1 MLVACGLH
9 WPEPPRAAWMVFFF
23 LAAAFATL
31 LFSGLATKLFPGEA
45 EPLDPAGSSELRDGY
60 AALRKARGWGI
71 YLLLA
76 SMVVTFGAL
85 AVMMAMGME
94 RVATY
99 VGGIDGSLIG
109 IGGAAFGVSM
119 DNRRMRIRRRLDEL
133 CGEARDG

>member
-9 WPEPPRAAWMVFFF
+9 WPEPPRAAWTVFFF
-23 LAAAFATL
+23 LAAALATL
-31 LFSGLATKLFPGEA
+31 LFSGLATRLFPGEA

-60 AALRKARGWGI
+60 AALRKRRAWGI
-71 YLLLA
+71 YVLLA
-76 SMVVTFGAL
+76 SMVVIFGTL
-85 AVMMAMGME
+85 AVMMGMGMGME

-119 DNRRMRIRRRLDEL
+119 DNRRMRI
-133 CGEARDG
+133 